1 MKLRNFTIYIVAFLF
16 CACSPSYTLQS
27 HEDKV
32 VETKAIEDSAVLAII
47 APYQNAI
54 EAEMNEVLSF
64 TKTELNKKGSEST
77 LGNFVTDLCLN
88 YADAQICVMNT
99 GGLRSTLQKGNITRG
114 DIYTLMPFENELVVL
129 ELDIESFKGLV
140 DYITKRGGEPF
151 SGMTLKASSKGY
163 DIEEVSGIDDF
174 FDFNKGDKI
183 RVLTSDYLANGGDKM
198 WFFKDKEQIKVG
210 IKLRDAIIDH
220 CSKSDTIS
228 SKLDNRLIIT
238 ENE

>member
-1 MKLRNFTIYIVAFLF
+1 MKLKNYTIYIVAIIII
-16 CACSPSYTLQS
+16 ACSPSYNLQS
-27 HEDKV
+27 YNDEV
-32 VETKAIEDSAVLAII
+32 IEVQAPVDSTVLAVIT
-47 APYQNAI
+47 PYQNGI
-54 EAEMNEVLSF
+54 ESQMNEVLCVS
-64 TKTELNKKGSEST
+64 EMEMNKGKPESL

-88 YADAQICVMNT
+88 YADAQVCVMNT
-99 GGLRSTLQKGNITRG
+99 GGLRSSLPKGNITRG

-140 DYITKRGGEPF
+140 EYITKRGGEPF
-151 SGMTLKASSKGY
+151 SGMALKASSKGY
-163 DIEEVSGIDDF
+163 DIEEVSGMDDF

-210 IKLRDAIIDH
+210 VKLRDAIIDH

-228 SKLDNRLIIT
+228 SKLDNRLIFT